1 MASVCHSHRERNRRV
16 TTPSQATQGSKE
28 QTHTCS
34 HIPQQ
39 HSFLLSYR
47 KAINLQPFIG
57 NSRAMWLSLRI
68 SSPFLSCGS
77 DCFATTVSSW
87 NRGIYTTVCIFLNIY
102 FVENK
107 DRYLIVSSHKLNDLS
122 PSWSISYCLY
132 RSDRWILFHH

>member
-1 MASVCHSHRERNRRV
+1 
-16 TTPSQATQGSKE
+16 
-28 QTHTCS
+28 
-34 HIPQQ
+34 
-39 HSFLLSYR
+39 
-47 KAINLQPFIG
+47 
-57 NSRAMWLSLRI
+57 MWLSLRV

-107 DRYLIVSSHKLNDLS
+107 DRYLIVSSHKLNGLP

-132 RSDRWILFHH
+132 RSDRWVLFFFFTTNSVLCLFVFTEAFMFGTRMLSNTLDSQREDSRAVDEDGGGVQFLEGDSRVPHTDS